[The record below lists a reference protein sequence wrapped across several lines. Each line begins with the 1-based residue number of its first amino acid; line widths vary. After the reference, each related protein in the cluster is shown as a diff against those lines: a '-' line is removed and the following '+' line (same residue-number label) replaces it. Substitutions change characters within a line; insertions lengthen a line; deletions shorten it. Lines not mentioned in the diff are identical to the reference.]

1 MSLEKLKA
9 FLSLMEKI
17 SPSSCNTVAVIVK
30 YQQEKAFSQE
40 IDVLF
45 QTLLS
50 SDSGALPQSNKRR
63 SFRNPAILDPFLIH
77 KNQGNNELKQRL
89 EELEVEQ
96 LKDIIA
102 EYGLDSSRRALAWKK
117 SERLIELIV
126 KTVNSR
132 ARKGDVFR

>member
-17 SPSSCNTVAVIVK
+17 SPSSSNAVAVIDK
-30 YQQEKAFSQE
+30 YQQDKAFSQE
-40 IDVLF
+40 IDLLF
-45 QTLLS
+45 EILFAI
-50 SDSGALPQSNKRR
+50 DSETLPQLNKRR
-63 SFRNPAILDPFLIH
+63 SRRHSAILDPFMIH
-77 KNQGNNELKQRL
+77 ENEGNNELKQRL

-102 EYGLDSSRRALAWKK
+102 EYGLDSSRRAMVWKK
-117 SERLIELIV
+117 SERLVELII

>member
-1 MSLEKLKA
+1 D
-9 FLSLMEKI
+9 
-17 SPSSCNTVAVIVK
+17 
-30 YQQEKAFSQE
+30 KAFSQE
-40 IDVLF
+40 IYVLF
-45 QTLLS
+45 QILLS
-50 SDSGALPQSNKRR
+50 SDSGTLPQSNKRR
-63 SFRNPAILDPFLIH
+63 SFRSPAIIDPFLIH

-102 EYGLDSSRRALAWKK
+102 EYGLDSSRRALVWKK
-117 SERLIELIV
+117 PERLVELIV